1 MGIKVSYY
9 NEDYDLIAETNDFVT
24 AIGDLISINDID
36 YKVVD
41 RKIDVEN
48 SETKFSIWVE

>member
-9 NEDYDLIAETNDFVT
+9 NEDYDLIAETNDFVPS
-24 AIGDLISINDID
+24 IGDLISINDVD

-41 RKIDVEN
+41 RKIDIKN

>member
-9 NEDYDLIAETNDFVT
+9 NENYDLIAETNDFVP

-48 SETKFSIWVE
+48 SKTKFSIWVE